1 MVAAQALT
9 FAPTIVIDTSGA
21 SNSLK
26 RGTARQVGPYL
37 SEPHRP
43 VHSFQT
49 EQELITWSQSRY
61 LTPRRAAGV
70 RDYVA
75 RATFIDS
82 DREIDRICAEIV
94 RGRLDRGEER
104 NTEDAWT
111 CAVAAALGVPVLTY
125 DRSGFSDVAGLEA
138 IVLAAPTG

>member
-1 MVAAQALT
+1 MVALQSLT
-9 FAPTIVIDTSGA
+9 FTPTLVVDTSAA

-26 RGTARQVGPYL
+26 DRTKAQVRPYL
-37 SEPHRP
+37 TGAHRP

-49 EQELITWSQSRY
+49 EQELITWSESARMPEEDVAQVRAY
-61 LTPRRAAGV
+61 LDRAV
-70 RDYVA
+70 I
-75 RATFIDS
+75 IDS

-111 CAVAAALGVPVLTY
+111 CAVAVALGVPVLTY
-125 DRSGFSDVAGLEA
+125 DRSGFSDVPGLEA
-138 IVLAAPTG
+138 IVLAVPAG

>member
-9 FAPTIVIDTSGA
+9 FVPTIVLDTSAA
-21 SNSLK
+21 SNSMK
-26 RGTARQVGPYL
+26 PGTDEQVAPYL
-37 SEPHRP
+37 SSPHRP

-49 EQELITWSQSRY
+49 EQELITWSRSRY
-61 LTPRRAAGV
+61 LASEFATEVRR
-70 RDYVA
+70 YVE
-75 RATFIDS
+75 RAVIIDS

-111 CAVAAALGVPVLTY
+111 CAVAVALGVPVLTY
-125 DRSGFSDVAGLEA
+125 DRSGFSDVPGLEA
-138 IVLAAPTG
+138 IVLAVPAG